1 MTAREVLRRI
11 RELGGSELRQNGSHI
26 RVACRCGKNKS
37 VVPAHGS
44 EDIKP
49 GTLRS
54 IERALEPCLGKG
66 WLR

>member
-1 MTAREVLRRI
+1 VTAREVLRRI

-26 RVACRCGKNKS
+26 RVVCRCGKNKS
-37 VVPAHGS
+37 VVAVHGS

-49 GTLRS
+49 GTLHS
-54 IERALEPCLGKG
+54 IERALEPCFGKG